1 MTTTGTQQAPAEHPL
16 LGCTLR
22 GTYRI
27 VRLLDQGGMGLVFE
41 AEHLRLKSR
50 VAVKVLPHRLARDE
64 YALARFRHE
73 AEIVAQLRH
82 PHIVQVVDFDTTEQE
97 QPYLVMELLSGES
110 LAARLERE
118 CKLPLAAA
126 VRIAVQTASALAA
139 VHGAAIVHRDL
150 KPANMFLTE
159 TPGEGVW
166 LKLLDFGISKRS
178 HTGQGLTG
186 EHDVMGT
193 PDYMSPELAL
203 GKASSADHRSDQYS
217 LAVIVYE
224 MLSGRVPFLG
234 TSELQILSQVIAD
247 PAPTLALLMP
257 SLPERLSNV
266 VRRAMSKL
274 PEARFETIEAFAAAL
289 AHAAGVSLSPGPP
302 ATASTLQL
310 TSDPGVLSP
319 ESKRAPSAR
328 QQPPDKRPRGDRT
341 NSGLRQRTPRR
352 KAATVQ
358 GLSPLDRLHGLLGRV
373 ERLYANGELLPAAE
387 LVELALATA
396 ERMPPE
402 LTQPALA
409 TTRKLLAD
417 VLEARIGDL
426 GRRLRGSP
434 PPSGKLHDLSPHEA
448 FLLSNA
454 NERFTVEELIDSSPL
469 PRLETLRLIAR
480 LLSGGWLG

>member
-1 MTTTGTQQAPAEHPL
+1 MNTGTREAPAEHPL
-16 LGCTLR
+16 VGRTLR

-27 VRLLDQGGMGLVFE
+27 ERLLDQGGMGLVFE

-50 VAVKVLPHRLARDE
+50 VAVKVLPHHLVRDQ

-73 AEIVAQLRH
+73 AEIVAQLKH
-82 PHIVQVVDFDTTEQE
+82 PHVVQVVDFDTTEDE

-110 LAARLERE
+110 LATRLERDRT
-118 CKLPLAAA
+118 LSLAVA
-126 VRIAVQTASALAA
+126 VRVAAQTASALAT
-139 VHGAAIVHRDL
+139 VHAAAIVHRDL

-159 TPGEGVW
+159 MPGEGVW
-166 LKLLDFGISKRS
+166 LKLLDFGISKRP

-203 GKASSADHRSDQYS
+203 GKAASADHRSDQYS

-234 TSELQILSQVIAD
+234 KNEIEILGQVIAD
-247 PAPTLALLMP
+247 PAPTLSLMMP
-257 SLPERLSNV
+257 SLPERVSNV

-274 PEARFETIEAFAAAL
+274 PQERFETIEAFAGAL
-289 AHAAGVSLSPGPP
+289 AQAAGVSVPPGAP
-302 ATASTLQL
+302 ATASTLRL
-310 TSDPGVLSP
+310 SSDPSVLSP
-319 ESKRAPSAR
+319 ESKRAQLPA
-328 QQPPDKRPRGDRT
+328 DKRARGDRT
-341 NSGLRQRTPRR
+341 NSGLRQRTPPR
-352 KAATVQ
+352 KAPTVR
-358 GLSPLDRLHGLLGRV
+358 GLSPLDRFHALLGRV
-373 ERLYANGELLPAAE
+373 ERMYAKGELFQSAE

-396 ERMPPE
+396 ERMPKE
-402 LTQPALA
+402 QTEPALA
-409 TTRKLLAD
+409 TTRKLLAE

-434 PPSGKLHDLSPHEA
+434 PPSGQLHNLSPHEA

-454 NERFTVEELIDSSPL
+454 NEHFTVEELIDSSPL
-469 PRLETLRLIAR
+469 PRLETLRLVAR
-480 LLSGGWLG
+480 LLNDGWLG

>member
-1 MTTTGTQQAPAEHPL
+1 MTTTGTREAPAEHPL
-16 LGCTLR
+16 LGRTLR

-27 VRLLDQGGMGLVFE
+27 VQLLDQGGMGLVFE

-50 VAVKVLPHRLARDE
+50 VAVKVLPHHLVRDQ

-97 QPYLVMELLSGES
+97 QPYLVMELLAGES

-118 CKLPLAAA
+118 RSLPLGVA
-126 VRIAVQTASALAA
+126 VRIALQTASALAA
-139 VHGAAIVHRDL
+139 VHEAAIVHRDL

-203 GKASSADHRSDQYS
+203 GKAASADHRSDQYS

-234 TSELQILSQVIAD
+234 TSELHILSQVIAD
-247 PAPTLALLMP
+247 PAPTLSLLMP
-257 SLPERLSNV
+257 ALPERLSNV

-274 PEARFETIEAFAAAL
+274 PEERFETVEAFASAL
-289 AHAAGVSLSPGPP
+289 AQAAGVSLLPGPP
-302 ATASTLQL
+302 ATASTLRL
-310 TSDPGVLSP
+310 TSDPSVLSP
-319 ESKRAPSAR
+319 ESKRAPGAR
-328 QQPPDKRPRGDRT
+328 QQPAEKRPRGDRT
-341 NSGLRQRTPRR
+341 NSGLRPRTPRR

-358 GLSPLDRLHGLLGRV
+358 GLSPLDRLHALLGRV
-373 ERLYANGELLPAAE
+373 ERMYANGELLPAAE

-396 ERMPPE
+396 ERMPTE
-402 LTQPALA
+402 HAQRALA
-409 TTRKLLAD
+409 TTSELLAD

-434 PPSGKLHDLSPHEA
+434 SPSGQLHNLSPHEA

-480 LLSGGWLG
+480 LLNGG